1 MSFADWAN
9 DKLFRRFESS
19 RTSAKKKHLAE
30 KENRNK
36 IAKNNY
42 CPIAIL

>member
-9 DKLFRRFESS
+9 DKLFRRFASS
-19 RTSAKKKHLAE
+19 RNSAKKKHLAE

-36 IAKNNY
+36 IAKKY
-42 CPIAIL
+42 YYPIAIL